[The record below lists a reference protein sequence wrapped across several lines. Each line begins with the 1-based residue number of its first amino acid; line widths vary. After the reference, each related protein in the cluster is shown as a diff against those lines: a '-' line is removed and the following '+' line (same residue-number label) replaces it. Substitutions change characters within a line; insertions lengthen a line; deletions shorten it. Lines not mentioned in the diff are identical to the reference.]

1 MFATQWKRANILPI
15 DNKNDKQ
22 VISNYRATSLL
33 PIGSKTFEKL
43 IFHELFKFIAVKNLL
58 YNHQL
63 GFDPYVSCIYQLHT
77 ITHDIFSSFDC
88 SPTLE
93 IGCAHDVL

>member
-15 DNKNDKQ
+15 DDKNDKQ

-43 IFHELFKFIAVKNLL
+43 ISHELFKFIAVKNLL
-58 YNHQL
+58 YNHQS
-63 GFDPYVSCIYQLHT
+63 GFDPYHVFINYIQSLMTFFQVLTAAQL
-77 ITHDIFSSFDC
+77 
-88 SPTLE
+88 
-93 IGCAHDVL
+93 